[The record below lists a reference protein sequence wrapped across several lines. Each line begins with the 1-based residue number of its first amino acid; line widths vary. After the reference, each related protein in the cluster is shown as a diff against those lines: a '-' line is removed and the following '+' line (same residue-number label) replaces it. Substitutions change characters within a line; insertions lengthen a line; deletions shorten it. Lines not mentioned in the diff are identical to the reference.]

1 MSRDFWMP
9 DRACRVCYECDAQF
23 TIFNRKH
30 HCRICGRVFC
40 GRCTLNTIPASETD
54 EGERVRVCGF
64 CFRLRQDATL
74 DAHQQAQAQV
84 ANSRLQQNRVAAG
97 VKDSARSSAGQRQSL
112 GPAAGIGLARELGD
126 QNVSQGGEPDYDE
139 EDREEAAG
147 DGSGG
152 VGGGSKGP
160 ALHHH
165 NAFGKFARSEDEDE
179 LDASGRVPLLNG
191 SSRCQASGDEED
203 DSGLEDTHQRSY
215 RHFDRED
222 VDLDG
227 AAAGLA
233 ACGET
238 SSGFPSRAAS
248 DQDLPGLATM
258 TVRRENEPAAARAQA
273 GEHVARPLSKP
284 LTDLEDGVEDLPEDE
299 TSDAPMYEEALDPAA
314 VAAACDGGAIEDVS
328 QLWIPPPPE
337 DEGENVTLRALAD
350 EDSDEDGGW
359 GTGRANGGS
368 PVGGSSSGGGAR
380 LSPHDLGDRQASA
393 ADEHRQAL
401 RAVVDGHFRA
411 LVAQLLRSEEVEST
425 SAPCGEMDEN
435 GAGGGSRWLGV
446 VSALALQAASLVKPD
461 TSKGGCMDPGG
472 YVKVKCIPSGQ
483 PEDSRVV
490 KGVVCRKNLANR
502 RMTALI
508 NNPHILLLGGALE
521 YQRVSNQLSS
531 LDTLLQ
537 QASSLYLDVGPY
549 GLTLSERDH
558 LNMTVARIEAHQP
571 SVLLVE
577 KTVSRFAQERLLKKE
592 ITLVLNVKMSLLQ
605 RIARCTGAQVVPST
619 DHLMNP
625 KVGHCE
631 VFYVE
636 KFEEDCFGGGAND
649 GASTSAALPL
659 SSQRSDEASVLG
671 APRRAA
677 KTLMFFEGCPR
688 PLGCTVLLFGAPQE
702 ELKKVKKVVQFAVF
716 AAYHLALETSFLA
729 DEGAAVPRPLQASLL
744 PGAVANGHRLAA
756 HKAADNNAN
765 MLAPALE
772 NGADQK
778 VLAEGPRKAGDF
790 EAFPPALAPLQI
802 PASEALEQLYLS
814 GPGRGLSWAA
824 RTASNFKG
832 EEGKQRNSA
841 APAAGNV
848 EQEGESGGEQAT
860 GREEGE
866 GGATDVEKEGK
877 KNDSSGGTAV
887 VTQAQPSSPPSSDHK
902 AILISASSRCLRK
915 GTVCDKPELRRI
927 KYYGSTDMPLGRFLC
942 EGLLNAVWRCNKCE
956 EPSEAHVRVYTHRAG
971 SLAISVRRLPPE
983 ASLNGEREG
992 KLWMWH
998 RCLRCVR
1005 VNGVPPATRRV
1016 LMSSAAWGLSFGK
1029 FLELSFSN
1037 HAAASRVAACGH
1049 SLHRDCL
1056 RFYGCGALM
1065 ACFRYA
1071 PILLHTVHTPPAQ
1084 LDFQSASQQDW
1095 LCRESAEVV
1104 DKVELVYLEVL
1115 DTLRVIGERIAGLPK
1130 AVEARRRLVELEAL
1144 VCKEKAQFEEEM
1156 KQAMP
1161 EAGAGADI
1169 LELNRLRRAL
1179 AIASFQWDSRLLFL
1193 ASSLKLRKP
1202 LDGSDSPAPP
1212 AAFAFDGSSKDAAA
1226 PPLPAGGAEDFGIDA
1241 ATVLA
1246 KPLGLELQRS
1256 RTIGPGPVIFSQAEL
1271 LETAAD
1277 GISELVRHFSESQIP
1292 LATKDVALTV
1302 QLQQQPPT
1310 EPVVLVLN
1318 PGDQQSQS
1326 AIIGVLQ
1333 KVTPGS
1339 GTEGLSVDGPALE
1352 LEHTKDSAAAESGG
1366 KADGRAQEK
1375 DSVCGR
1381 ADDEQGVRRTLS
1393 EGHFP
1398 ILADLSMV
1406 LDAAWTGEARSLST
1420 SSGVGVEAV
1429 DIHPSGGH
1437 DVVAAKLAGDAWH
1450 EASMKPPRPSKLSP
1464 VASGDMAAAVRATHT
1479 NGVADPA
1486 GLAKDS
1492 GAAAME
1498 DTAAAL
1504 AAVELIAAVP
1514 EDLQAGAVSGSR
1526 SEQPSVGPIVQ
1537 GLGPEADSH
1546 DAAAVATGAGKDS
1559 DNESGG
1565 EEAAARTNGG
1575 SFPFLGWRSPMPR
1588 VPSQASLLPA
1598 SPPPA
1603 NESTRWPPP
1612 TAGSIVSHAA
1622 QVAAQGGA
1630 RLLLPLGSDE
1640 HVVAVY
1646 DDEPTSIIAYA
1657 ISSVDYHKAVR
1668 GLSVVTPASRD
1679 EFVGATDSSGGGP
1692 STSDKED
1699 GKTQACQPTQALSR
1713 SHSLTL
1719 DEAPVLESEAA
1730 EGQGQGNVEGV
1741 ADPMLSTEALHVKVN
1756 FVDDAPQGKMK
1767 YQVTCYYAKQFD
1779 ALRKCCCS
1787 GGGTERGGDDLDF
1800 VRSLCRCRKWGAY
1813 GGRSNVYFAKT
1824 VDDRFVVKQVTR
1836 TELLSFLE
1844 FAPDYFKYLSDALK
1858 SGSPTCL
1865 AKILGV
1871 YQVVVRSAKGGK
1883 EARMDVVVMENL
1895 LYSRRISRLYDL
1907 KGSTRSRYNAH
1918 PTGKNKVLLDENL
1931 LEAMPTSPIFVGS
1944 KAKRLL
1950 ERAVWND
1957 TAFLAGVHVMD
1968 YSLLVG
1974 LDEEKQELV
1983 IGIIDFVRQYTWDKH
1998 LESWVKGSGILGGP
2012 KNAVPTVISPNHYK
2026 KRFRKAMSTYFVM
2039 VPDQWMPAQTLTPPS
2054 TFLPMSALPL
2064 LHPPLAEDSRTEST
2078 KVDKA
2083 DVL

>member
-1 MSRDFWMP
+1 MDANVRRERGSDGGSGGAAVEDGQQKAPAAGAAAAAAAADAAMSRDFWMP

-23 TIFNRKH
+23 TIFTRKH

-54 EGERVRVCGF
+54 EGERVRVCSF

-84 ANSRLQQNRVAAG
+84 ANSRLQQNRAATG
-97 VKDSARSSAGQRQSL
+97 VKDSARSSAEHRQPL
-112 GPAAGIGLARELGD
+112 GPAAGTGLARELSD
-126 QNVSQGGEPDYDE
+126 QNVNQGGRPDYDE
-139 EDREEAAG
+139 GDREEAAG
-147 DGSGG
+147 DGSSGG
-152 VGGGSKGP
+152 GGGSKGP

-165 NAFGKFARSEDEDE
+165 NAFGKFARSDDEDE
-179 LDASGRVPLLNG
+179 LDTNGRVPLLNG
-191 SSRCQASGDEED
+191 SGRCQASGDEED

-273 GEHVARPLSKP
+273 DEYLARPLGKP
-284 LTDLEDGVEDLPEDE
+284 SADLEDGVEDLPEDE
-299 TSDAPMYEEALDPAA
+299 TSDAPMYEEALDPAM
-314 VAAACDGGAIEDVS
+314 VAAACDNGAIEDVS

-368 PVGGSSSGGGAR
+368 PVGGSSSSGGAR

-411 LVAQLLRSEEVEST
+411 LVVQLLRSEEVECT
-425 SAPCGEMDEN
+425 SAPCGEMDEV

-472 YVKVKCIPSGQ
+472 YVKVKCIASGQ
-483 PEDSRVV
+483 PEDRQASRVV
-490 KGVVCRKNLANR
+490 KGV
-502 RMTALI
+502 
-508 NNPHILLLGGALE
+508 
-521 YQRVSNQLSS
+521 
-531 LDTLLQ
+531 
-537 QASSLYLDVGPY
+537 
-549 GLTLSERDH
+549 ERDH
-558 LNMTVARIEAHQP
+558 LNMTVARIEEHQP

-619 DHLMNP
+619 DHLMSP

-631 VFYVE
+631 VFFVE
-636 KFEEDCFGGGAND
+636 KFEEDCFGGGASV
-649 GASTSAALPL
+649 GAGASAALPL
-659 SSQRSDEASVLG
+659 SSQSCDEASIFG
-671 APRRAA
+671 AARRAG
-677 KTLMFFEGCPR
+677 KTLMIFEGCPR

-702 ELKKVKKVVQFAVF
+702 ELKKVKKVVQYAVF

-729 DEGAAVPRPLQASLL
+729 DEGATVPRPLQASLL

-756 HKAADNNAN
+756 HKAADNDAN
-765 MLAPALE
+765 TLAPALE
-772 NGADQK
+772 DGANQK
-778 VLAEGPRKAGDF
+778 VLVEGPRKAGDF
-790 EAFPPALAPLQI
+790 GGFPPALAPLQI
-802 PASEALEQLYLS
+802 PAAEALEQLYLS
-814 GPGRGLSWAA
+814 GPGRSLSWSA
-824 RTASNFKG
+824 RAASNFHR
-832 EEGKQRNSA
+832 EEGKPRDSA

-848 EQEGESGGEQAT
+848 EQEGESGWEQAT
-860 GREEGE
+860 EREEAE
-866 GGATDVEKEGK
+866 GGATNAEKEGK
-877 KNDSSGGTAV
+877 KDDNGGCTAV
-887 VTQAQPSSPPSSDHK
+887 VAQAQPSSPPSSDHK

-927 KYYGSTDMPLGRFLC
+927 KYYGATDMPLGRFLC
-942 EGLLNAVWRCNKCE
+942 EGLLNAAWRCKKCE

-971 SLAISVRRLPPE
+971 SLAMSVRRLPPE

-1071 PILLHTVHTPPAQ
+1071 PTLLHTVHTPPAQ
-1084 LDFQSASQQDW
+1084 LEFRSASQQDW
-1095 LCRESAEVV
+1095 LRRESAEVV

-1130 AVEARRRLVELEAL
+1130 VVEARRRLVELEAL

-1161 EAGAGADI
+1161 EAGASADI

-1226 PPLPAGGAEDFGIDA
+1226 PPLPVGSAEDFGTDVTTI
-1241 ATVLA
+1241 LA

-1271 LETAAD
+1271 LEMAD
-1277 GISELVRHFSESQIP
+1277 GLSELARHSSESQLP
-1292 LATKDVALTV
+1292 LVTKDMAPLV
-1302 QLQQQPPT
+1302 QQQPPA
-1310 EPVVLVLN
+1310 EPVLLVLN
-1318 PGDQQSQS
+1318 PGDEQSQS
-1326 AIIGVLQ
+1326 AFNGVVQ
-1333 KVTPGS
+1333 KLTSGS
-1339 GTEGLSVDGPALE
+1339 SSDGSSVEGPALE

-1366 KADGRAQEK
+1366 KADGRALEK
-1375 DSVCGR
+1375 DNVCGR
-1381 ADDEQGVRRTLS
+1381 ADEEQGVRRTLS

-1406 LDAAWTGEARSLST
+1406 LDAAWTGEARSMST
-1420 SSGVGVEAV
+1420 SNGVGVEAV

-1464 VASGDMAAAVRATHT
+1464 VASGDMAAAAWAAHT
-1479 NGVADPA
+1479 NGAAEPA

-1492 GAAAME
+1492 GATAMAKDSGATAME
-1498 DTAAAL
+1498 DTSAASEAL
-1504 AAVELIAAVP
+1504 ELIAALP
-1514 EDLQAGAVSGSR
+1514 EDLQAGTVHGSH
-1526 SEQPSVGPIVQ
+1526 SEQPSLGPTVQ
-1537 GLGPEADSH
+1537 GLGPEAENH
-1546 DAAAVATGAGKDS
+1546 DAAAVATAAGKDS
-1559 DNESGG
+1559 DTESGG

-1598 SPPPA
+1598 SPPPT
-1603 NESTRWPPP
+1603 NESTRWPP
-1612 TAGSIVSHAA
+1612 TAAGSIVSHAA

-1699 GKTQACQPTQALSR
+1699 GRIQACQRTQALLR
-1713 SHSLTL
+1713 SQSLTL

-1730 EGQGQGNVEGV
+1730 EGQGQVNVEVV

-1787 GGGTERGGDDLDF
+1787 GGGIERGGDDLDF

-1844 FAPDYFKYLSDALK
+1844 FAPNYFKYFSDALK

-1974 LDEEKQELV
+1974 VDEEKQELV
-1983 IGIIDFVRQYTWDKH
+1983 IGIIDFVRANTRGTSTWRA
-1998 LESWVKGSGILGGP
+1998 G
-2012 KNAVPTVISPNHYK
+2012 
-2026 KRFRKAMSTYFVM
+2026 
-2039 VPDQWMPAQTLTPPS
+2039 
-2054 TFLPMSALPL
+2054 
-2064 LHPPLAEDSRTEST
+2064 
-2078 KVDKA
+2078 
-2083 DVL
+2083 